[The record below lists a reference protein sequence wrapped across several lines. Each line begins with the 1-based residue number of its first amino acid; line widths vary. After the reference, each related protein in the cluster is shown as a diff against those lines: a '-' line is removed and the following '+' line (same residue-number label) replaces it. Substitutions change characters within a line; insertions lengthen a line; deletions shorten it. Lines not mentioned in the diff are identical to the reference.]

1 MIISLNMAF
10 SNEYTILKFLNYI
23 KLYKKTFIIR
33 LKYFKMFLL
42 LIIPTI
48 YWHLVSELVSQ
59 DRQIYIEKY

>member
-48 YWHLVSELVSQ
+48 Y
-59 DRQIYIEKY
+59 